1 MENSLTKYE
10 KYMRTSELL
19 SLQKDERD
27 LCRPEELTIQIIH
40 QISELHYKLTLQYL
54 ELAKAYMEAKCLS
67 RSIDELRKVDTQIK
81 HLLESLN
88 LTNVI
93 RSRDYL
99 YIHKSLGL
107 GSTMNSP
114 GYIALLEKG
123 PSLWKPFKDL
133 LDERGITVS
142 QLLRQG
148 DSHYELFLLLQ
159 EMISFDEVFQIL
171 RNYYIKKDS
180 KLLGTESHL
189 DKDNQFYSPDN
200 NGKFEF
206 FPEIWKAISEQTQSS
221 S

>member
-10 KYMRTSELL
+10 KYMRTEELL

-54 ELAKAYMEAKCLS
+54 ELGKAYMEAKCIS
-67 RSIDELRKVDTQIK
+67 RSIDELRKVDTQLK
-81 HLLESLN
+81 HLLEALN

-107 GSTMNSP
+107 GSTMDSP

-123 PSLWKPFKDL
+123 PSLWKPFKNL
-133 LDERGITVS
+133 LAERGITVS
-142 QLLRQG
+142 QLLRHG

-159 EMISFDEVFQIL
+159 EMISFDELFQVL
-171 RNYYIKKDS
+171 RNFYIKKDS
-180 KLLGTESHL
+180 KLLATESHIGKDSFGYSENH
-189 DKDNQFYSPDN
+189 DKV
-200 NGKFEF
+200 EF

>member
-1 MENSLTKYE
+1 MENGLTKYE
-10 KYMRTSELL
+10 KYMRTEELL

-40 QISELHYKLTLQYL
+40 QICELHYKLTLQYL
-54 ELAKAYMEAKCLS
+54 ELGKAYMEAKCLS
-67 RSIDELRKVDTQIK
+67 RSIDELRKVDSQLK

-107 GSTMNSP
+107 GSTMDSP
-114 GYIALLEKG
+114 GYIALFEKG
-123 PSLWKPFKDL
+123 PSLWQPFKNL

-142 QLLRQG
+142 ELLRQG

-159 EMISFDEVFQIL
+159 EMISFDELFQVL
-171 RNYYIKKDS
+171 RNAYIKRDS
-180 KLLGTESHL
+180 KLLGTESHFG
-189 DKDNQFYSPDN
+189 KDNSFHYSEKYD
-200 NGKFEF
+200 KFKL
-206 FPEIWKAISEQTQSS
+206 FPEIWKAISEQTQSN
-221 S
+221 